1 MLQACLFL
9 LAGVYALQLSSIALD
24 SGLIIVASLAIAG
37 GLLLGRIRAVLILA
51 TGVLLFQ
58 LAAIGVINSR
68 IAADFAGDSI
78 ITQARIIDFPQR
90 NGPSIG
96 LVAEVT
102 DSPWVPR
109 RIRISW
115 YEPGVEI
122 RLGDTWQLEL
132 RLRRPRGSSNAG
144 VFDYES
150 WLFRERVAAIGY
162 VVDGPRNRLLRSGE
176 LGVIERLRQRV
187 VDRVSA
193 IIPDVEQAA
202 VLVAISVGT
211 RHLITPDQWQRYAR
225 TGTSH
230 LMAIS
235 GLHVSLA
242 AAGGYFLVT
251 LIAGLLRSR
260 SNQHFVATAAAL
272 TVALAYALVSGLAVP
287 AQRASLMIGI
297 GVIAILWRRQMQPF
311 AIIAAACV
319 VITVITPLATMAPG
333 FKLSFAAV
341 LVLAWLAQ
349 RLPGR
354 IAARRLLR
362 PLFALTQ
369 LGAAQVVLLFGL
381 LPLTA
386 VIFARISIA
395 APVVNLIAVP
405 VFSLVTV
412 PFTLAGL
419 LLDGFLQPLGDG
431 ALSVAALS
439 LHFIESLIA
448 MAARIPAASVSL
460 PSISGM
466 AWLYLLVP
474 AAWVVCPPGWPCR
487 GVAWIA
493 AIALLLHVPTR
504 LPSACANIDV
514 LDVGQGLAIV
524 VQTRR
529 HTVVFDTGPAFRGG
543 GNAARSVVLPFL
555 TARGLNR
562 VDKLVVSHADLD
574 HAGGVETLLA
584 AVNVLDMRVGE
595 PLPGEHRF
603 SDECVA
609 GHSWRY
615 DGIRFEFLHPRAG
628 SVRVGND
635 SSCVL
640 LVTAGRYRALLTG
653 DIEQPVEDELV
664 RSGTLQ
670 AVDVV
675 VVPHHGSRTSS
686 SVPFVYA
693 LRPTVAIVSAGF
705 GNRWGFPKQEVV
717 ERWQAAGTEVFTTA
731 TAGAVGLRL
740 CEEGGVTELSR
751 QRVSQRR
758 IWHD

>member
-9 LAGVYALQLSSIALD
+9 LAGVYALQLSSFTPD
-24 SGLIIVASLAIAG
+24 SGPIAVALLVIAG
-37 GLLLGRIRAVLILA
+37 GLLFGMFRAVLIFA
-51 TGVLLFQ
+51 AGVLLFQ
-58 LAAIGVINSR
+58 LAAIGVVSSR
-68 IAADFAGDSI
+68 IAADFVGDSI
-78 ITQARIIDFPQR
+78 VTQARIINFPQR
-90 NGPSIG
+90 KGATVS
-96 LVAEVT
+96 LFAEVP

-115 YEPGVEI
+115 YEPGVEV
-122 RLGDTWQLEL
+122 RLGDLWQLEL
-132 RLRRPRGSSNAG
+132 RLRRPRGNSNPG

-150 WLFRERVAAIGY
+150 WLFRERIAAIGY
-162 VVDGPRNRLLRSGE
+162 VVDGPRNRLLHSGE
-176 LGVIERLRQRV
+176 LGAIERLRQRV
-187 VDRVSA
+187 VDRVGT

-202 VLVAISVGT
+202 VIMAISVGA
-211 RHLITPDQWQRYAR
+211 RHLITPEQWQRYAR

-272 TVALAYALVSGLAVP
+272 VVALAYALISGLAVP

-319 VITVITPLATMAPG
+319 VITVMTPLATMAPG

-354 IAARRLLR
+354 IAARGLLR
-362 PLFALTQ
+362 PLFAFQQ
-369 LGAAQVVLLFGL
+369 LGAAQLVLLFGL
-381 LPLTA
+381 LPLT
-386 VIFARISIA
+386 VLIFARISIA
-395 APVVNLIAVP
+395 APAINLIAVP

-431 ALSVAALS
+431 ALVVAAAS
-439 LHFIESLIA
+439 LGFIESLIA
-448 MAARIPAASVSL
+448 MAAPIPAASVTL
-460 PSISGM
+460 PSVSGM

-487 GVAWIA
+487 GVAWVA
-493 AIALLLHVPTR
+493 AIALSLHLPAR
-504 LPSACANIDV
+504 PPSACADIEV

-524 VQTRR
+524 VETRR
-529 HTVVFDTGPAFRGG
+529 HVVVFDTGPAFRGG
-543 GNAARSVVLPFL
+543 GDAAKSVVLPYL

-574 HAGGVETLLA
+574 HAGGVESLLA
-584 AVNVLDMRVGE
+584 AVNVPDIRVGE
-595 PLPGEHRF
+595 QLAGEQQL
-603 SDECVA
+603 SEECVA

-615 DGIRFEFLHPRAG
+615 DGIRFEFLHPQAG
-628 SVRVGND
+628 SARDGND

-640 LVTAGRYRALLTG
+640 LVTAGEFRALLTG
-653 DIEQPVEDELV
+653 DIEQPVEEELV
-664 RSGTLQ
+664 RSGKLQ

-675 VVPHHGSRTSS
+675 VVPHHGSQTSS
-686 SVPFVYA
+686 SMPFVSA
-693 LRPTVAIVSAGF
+693 LRPAVAIVSAGF

-717 ERWQAAGTEVFTTA
+717 GHWQAAGAEVITTA
-731 TAGAVGLRL
+731 TAGAVRLRL
-740 CEEGGVTELSR
+740 CEEGGIMALSR
-751 QRVSQRR
+751 QRVRQRR
-758 IWHD
+758 IWND